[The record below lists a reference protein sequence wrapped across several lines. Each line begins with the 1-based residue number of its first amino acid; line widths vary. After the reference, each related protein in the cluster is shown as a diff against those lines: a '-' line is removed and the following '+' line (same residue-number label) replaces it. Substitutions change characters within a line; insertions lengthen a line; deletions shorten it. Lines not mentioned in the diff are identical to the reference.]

1 MALDMQS
8 IYILASGG
16 SRAMEQLETTSN
28 NLANVNTDGFKK
40 MVIKEMSQRLDE
52 NGGDANHL
60 FVFPRFERSM
70 LDLSQ
75 GQLKQT
81 HRPLDL
87 AIEGNGY
94 FVIQT
99 KNEQLL
105 TRSGHFF
112 LDTAGKLIDR
122 NGNAVLSDQNK
133 PILLDPAKDFT
144 VAPDGAIYQEGKEV
158 ARLRLRAVNDVE
170 AAGDTYYRAKGEAQK
185 LQAKV
190 HQGYLEMANVNP
202 VLEMTALIDAQRKFE
217 IYGNLIKSID
227 QLNNKTNEIGKA

>member
-16 SRAMEQLETTSN
+16 SRAMEQLDTTSN

-40 MVIKEMSQRLDE
+40 MVIKEMSQRLDD

-75 GQLKQT
+75 GQLKET
-81 HRPLDL
+81 HRPLDM
-87 AIEGNGY
+87 AIEGNAF
-94 FVIQT
+94 FVVQ
-99 KNEQLL
+99 KGDEQML

-112 LDTAGKLIDR
+112 MDTDGKLLDR
-122 NGNAVLSDQNK
+122 NGNAVLSAQDK
-133 PILLDPAKDFT
+133 PIILDPAKPFV
-144 VAPDGAIYQEGKEV
+144 VAPDGKILQEGEEV
-158 ARLRLRAVNDVE
+158 ARLKLQAPSDVE
-170 AAGDTYYRAKGEAQK
+170 AVGDTYYRAKGEAKQ

-190 HQGYLEMANVNP
+190 HQGFLEMANVNP
-202 VLEMTALIDAQRKFE
+202 ILEMTALIDAQRKFE

-227 QLNNKTNEIGKA
+227 QINSKTNEIGKA